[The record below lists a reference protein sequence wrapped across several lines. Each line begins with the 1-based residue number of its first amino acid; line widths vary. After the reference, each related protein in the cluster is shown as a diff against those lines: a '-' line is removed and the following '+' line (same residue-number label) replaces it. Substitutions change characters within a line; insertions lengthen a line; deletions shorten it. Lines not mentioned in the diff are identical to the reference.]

1 MADPRKWIA
10 AENVARFEEKL
21 AAESDAEKREILQ
34 QLLAEERAKARD
46 TDVTP
51 EPE

>member
-21 AAESDAEKREILQ
+21 ATEADAERRKILQ
-34 QLLAEERAKARD
+34 QLLAQERAKALNP
-46 TDVTP
+46 DVAP
-51 EPE
+51 ETG

>member
-21 AAESDAEKREILQ
+21 ATESDAEKRQILQ
-34 QLLAEERAKARD
+34 QLLAQERARALD
-46 TDVTP
+46 PDDAP